1 MGRKKKDADNTVVNA
16 ARVEAKTEKRNVRHG
31 CVDCAYYEY
40 PVTKQPC
47 KGCEKFSAW
56 EDKRLINN
64 E

>member
-1 MGRKKKDADNTVVNA
+1 MGRKKKVTENVLVNTSNTDKA
-16 ARVEAKTEKRNVRHG
+16 EKRDVRHG
-31 CVDCAYYEY
+31 CVDCTHYDC

-64 E
+64 A